1 MPKPQQDR
9 LLQRGVWLLVV
20 GVFTSWLFG
29 IGLIFIVAS
38 AVCAFVGLFRERILQ
53 SALLLV
59 AALFLGVF
67 CAHIAAVVGIYA
79 YHSIRSTQSSEPAH
93 VALSPRTKHK

>member
-1 MPKPQQDR
+1 MPKPQRDR

-29 IGLIFIVAS
+29 LGLIFILAA
-38 AVCAFVGLFRERILQ
+38 AVCAFVGLFRERVLQ

-59 AALFLGVF
+59 ATLFLGVF

-79 YHSIRSTQSSEPAH
+79 YNSIRSTQLSEPAH
-93 VALSPRTKHK
+93 VSLSPGPKRK